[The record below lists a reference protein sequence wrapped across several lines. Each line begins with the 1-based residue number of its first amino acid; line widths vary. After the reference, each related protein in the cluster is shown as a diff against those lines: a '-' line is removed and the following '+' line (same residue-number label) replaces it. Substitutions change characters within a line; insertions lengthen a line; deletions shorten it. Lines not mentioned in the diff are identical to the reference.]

1 LVPNRP
7 EAEGN
12 SRRHQHGTQ
21 CACRQGGVVAAR
33 LILHE
38 VDAMEKVRRILCP
51 IDFSESSQKAFR
63 YAERLSASS
72 GAELLLLHAFDVP
85 QSHDSRS
92 QWTPAD
98 PELEG
103 KLREIKPTAS
113 QVKVDYALHAGPPG
127 EVICW
132 LAQQRECDLIVIGT
146 HGRTGLRH
154 LVFGSV
160 AEHVLRH
167 ARCPVLVI
175 RDWRENEPKLQEP
188 MVLPPPA
195 PRLM

>member
-1 LVPNRP
+1 
-7 EAEGN
+7 
-12 SRRHQHGTQ
+12 
-21 CACRQGGVVAAR
+21 
-33 LILHE
+33 
-38 VDAMEKVRRILCP
+38 MENVCRILCP
-51 IDFSESSQKAFR
+51 VDFSHNSEKAFH
-63 YAERLSASS
+63 YAQRLADSPN
-72 GAELLLLHAFDVP
+72 AELLLLHAFDVP
-85 QSHDSRS
+85 ESYDSRS

-98 PELEG
+98 RELET
-103 KLREIKPTAS
+103 KLRDIKPTEPN
-113 QVKVDYALHAGPPG
+113 VKVDYVLHAGPPG

-175 RDWRENEPKLQEP
+175 RDWPENEPKLKEP